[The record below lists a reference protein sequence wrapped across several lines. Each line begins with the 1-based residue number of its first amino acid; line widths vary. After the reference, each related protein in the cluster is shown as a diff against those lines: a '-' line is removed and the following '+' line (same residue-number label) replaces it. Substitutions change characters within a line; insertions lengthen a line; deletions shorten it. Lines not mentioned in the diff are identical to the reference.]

1 MYFLKDKNFRKK
13 IKVPRI
19 PKKTIGDFKMD
30 SRFNIDEMDR
40 SNSKLDF
47 PELPSQ

>member
-1 MYFLKDKNFRKK
+1 MHIWKDKHFRKK

-19 PKKTIGDFKMD
+19 PKKTIADFKMD

-40 SNSKLDF
+40 SNNKLDF